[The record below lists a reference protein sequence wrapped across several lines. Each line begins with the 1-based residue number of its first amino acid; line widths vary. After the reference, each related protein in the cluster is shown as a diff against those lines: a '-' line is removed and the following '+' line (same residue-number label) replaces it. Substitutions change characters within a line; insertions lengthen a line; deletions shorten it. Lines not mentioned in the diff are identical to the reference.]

1 MIPQAS
7 LMMPNAAA
15 EAPATGKGSA
25 AAGTG
30 LLAGDKGNVRA
41 DVKGAELS
49 KGLSFADLLQD
60 SDSAEFT
67 SDAPTPKTVDG
78 SDDAAASDKSGGEEL
93 PVDLLARLQAS
104 LQTNAEL
111 TAPKQIGV
119 TSEPTLSETMPASQ
133 DADSSSEPAPID
145 SAHSDAK
152 ASAGKQSAM
161 AQAALSQAAN
171 TLLSPQANTAH
182 PTAEHAAVTTNAQPQ
197 TPDTSASAGGI
208 ALDSLLAAGMTKVNG
223 QTLATSAEKMPVAD
237 GDNAALGKA
246 LLEKAVADGNVI
258 TDKSAASSKPSQP
271 PSATEAY
278 RQSVVQDKVTLTS
291 NTALAEGAAASSE
304 SAAPVT
310 SPAPVT
316 AELNKKSASPA
327 EPQKQSQEP
336 EPVVTKS
343 PASTAQSGVAASQGA
358 QSTAQ
363 QPTSLAQAQDQ
374 LLAQAAT
381 MQPIQASRV
390 TEQVMTQ
397 VQQAPASAEVAA
409 ASVSVTKEVLGT
421 SKSESVRESVAPAST
436 PVASTDN
443 QSSTANQS
451 AQAQSASPQLQAQAQ
466 PTATSETQARRDS
479 GLTHLGSQRLDG
491 ENVPSE
497 LQQKV
502 NVMLSDRLQQAELQL
517 EPLGLG
523 RMKIHVQVGQDQQV
537 SVHFVVQHGQT
548 REMVEQSM
556 PRLREM
562 LAGQGIS
569 LGQTQVQQQASQQQ
583 GQQQGQAQTMADNN
597 GQGRSQGQ
605 GNSRGGSSSGQ
616 ESELTLPTSRLARE
630 SANGAGID
638 FYA

>member
-7 LMMPNAAA
+7 LMMPNATA
-15 EAPATGKGSA
+15 EAPAIGKGSA
-25 AAGTG
+25 AAGSG
-30 LLAGDKGNVRA
+30 PLAGDKGNVRA

-49 KGLSFADLLQD
+49 KGLSFADLLQG

-67 SDAPTPKTVDG
+67 TASVTSHTTDD

-111 TAPKQIGV
+111 TAPKQELTEDV
-119 TSEPTLSETMPASQ
+119 SASQ
-133 DADSSSEPAPID
+133 DADNSSEPAPLE
-145 SAHSDAK
+145 STHSDAK
-152 ASAGKQSAM
+152 AGAAKQSAM
-161 AQAALSQAAN
+161 AQASVGQAAN
-171 TLLSPQANTAH
+171 TLLSPQANTAQ
-182 PTAEHAAVTTNAQPQ
+182 PTSEQAAVTTRTQLQ

-208 ALDSLLAAGMTKVNG
+208 ALESLLAAGMTKVDG
-223 QTLATSAEKMPVAD
+223 QTLATPAKKTPVAD

-246 LLEKAVADGNVI
+246 LLEKAVADGKVI
-258 TDKSAASSKPSQP
+258 TDKSAASSEPAQP
-271 PSATEAY
+271 MAVAEAY
-278 RQSVVQDKVTLTS
+278 RQSGAQDKVTLTS
-291 NTALAEGAAASSE
+291 NTTLAEGAAAATVLNSDASSPE
-304 SAAPVT
+304 
-310 SPAPVT
+310 SPAPVKSPAPVV
-316 AELNKKSASPA
+316 AEQNKKSTSPA
-327 EPQKQSQEP
+327 ESQPQSQEP

-343 PASTAQSGVAASQGA
+343 PASTAQSNAAA
-358 QSTAQ
+358 QSAAQ
-363 QPTSLAQAQDQ
+363 QPATLAQAQDQ

-390 TEQVMTQ
+390 TEQVLTQ
-397 VQQAPASAEVAA
+397 VQQAPASVDVAA

-421 SKSESVRESVAPAST
+421 SKSESARERVAPAST
-436 PVASTDN
+436 PAVTTDN
-443 QSSTANQS
+443 QSSAANQS
-451 AQAQSASPQLQAQAQ
+451 TPVQSQSQLQAQTQAS
-466 PTATSETQARRDS
+466 ATSDTQLRRDS

-569 LGQTQVQQQASQQQ
+569 LGQTQVQQQASQQ
-583 GQQQGQAQTMADNN
+583 GQQQGQAQTMADNH

-605 GNSRGGSSSGQ
+605 GGSRGGSSSGQ

-630 SANGAGID
+630 SANGSGID

>member
-78 SDDAAASDKSGGEEL
+78 SDDAAASDKTGGEEL

-111 TAPKQIGV
+111 TTTKQIGV

-161 AQAALSQAAN
+161 AQAALSQTAN

-182 PTAEHAAVTTNAQPQ
+182 PTAEHAAVTTNAQSQ

-223 QTLATSAEKMPVAD
+223 QTLANSAEKMPVAD

-327 EPQKQSQEP
+327 EPQKQSQES
-336 EPVVTKS
+336 EPVVAKS

-421 SKSESVRESVAPAST
+421 SKSESARESVAPAST
-436 PVASTDN
+436 PAASTDN

-451 AQAQSASPQLQAQAQ
+451 AQAQSASQLQAQAQ
-466 PTATSETQARRDS
+466 PTATSETQVRRDS
-479 GLTHLGSQRLDG
+479 GLPHLGSQRLDG

>member
-30 LLAGDKGNVRA
+30 LLVGDKGNVRA

-78 SDDAAASDKSGGEEL
+78 SDDAAASDKTGGEEL

-111 TAPKQIGV
+111 TTTKQIGV

-161 AQAALSQAAN
+161 AQAALSQTAN
-171 TLLSPQANTAH
+171 TLLSPQAHTAH
-182 PTAEHAAVTTNAQPQ
+182 PTAEQATVTTNAHSQ

-278 RQSVVQDKVTLTS
+278 RQSVAQDKVTLMS

-316 AELNKKSASPA
+316 AELNKKSTSPA
-327 EPQKQSQEP
+327 EPQKQSQES
-336 EPVVTKS
+336 EPVVSKS
-343 PASTAQSGVAASQGA
+343 PASTAQGGVAASQGA

-409 ASVSVTKEVLGT
+409 ASVNVTKEVLGT
-421 SKSESVRESVAPAST
+421 SKSESARESVAPAST

-451 AQAQSASPQLQAQAQ
+451 AQAQSASQLQAQAQ